1 MTHVLLISH
10 ELIPSVRLC
19 GYEQYRHMQEQGL
32 LEFRFSPAKAL
43 TPELAGWADV
53 VQFVRS
59 DSAAELACAREFRRA
74 GKYLIYTLDDDLFEI
89 PFGFGSSDYYHR
101 ENVRRNMREIMAL
114 CHCFLSPSAHLREKY
129 GAGFERVCAVEE
141 PALYGTP
148 PSPVRK
154 EGVIRIGFAGSIDR
168 TGDIEGLLRHALFK
182 IAFDYRDRVSI
193 EFFGAKPQLAD
204 DFQFRHIPYCDSY
217 EEYQKIMRELDW
229 DIGLAPMPDTE
240 FHRGKHYNKFIEYA
254 ACGIVGVYSDLL
266 PYRGA
271 VEHEV
276 SGLLSSNYP
285 GDLYHSIERL
295 ILEPEL
301 LAGIRRR
308 VVELATTRFSLP
320 AVTEALRG
328 ELGDVL
334 LTETDHRPLRFVKG
348 LRRVDLCERLK
359 AGIKQEGFFKF
370 AWSKSKK
377 LLSRIFSK
385 KSNH

>member
-19 GYEQYRHMQEQGL
+19 GYEQYMRMQEQGL
-32 LEFRFSPAKAL
+32 LELRFSPAKCL

-59 DSAAELACAREFRRA
+59 DSAAELACAKEFRRA

-89 PFGFGSSDYYHR
+89 PPDFGSSNYYRR
-101 ENVRRNMREIMAL
+101 ENVRRNMKEIMAL

-129 GAGFERVCAVEE
+129 GKGFEKVCAVEE
-141 PALYGTP
+141 PALFDTP
-148 PSPVRK
+148 PSPTRK
-154 EGVIRIGFAGSIDR
+154 GGKLRIGFAGSIDR

-182 IAFDYRDRVSI
+182 IAYDYRDRVSI
-193 EFFGAKPQLAD
+193 EFFGAKPQLTD
-204 DFQFRHIPYCDSY
+204 DFHFRHIPYCDSY
-217 EEYQKIMRELDW
+217 EEYQKTMRELNW

-254 ACGIVGVYSDLL
+254 ACGIVGVYSDLI
-266 PYRGA
+266 PYHGV

-285 GDLYHSIERL
+285 GDLFHTIERL

-301 LAGIRRR
+301 LANMRRR
-308 VVELATTRFSLP
+308 VVELATERYSLP
-320 AVTEALRG
+320 AVTDALRG
-328 ELGDVL
+328 ALGDI
-334 LTETDHRPLRFVKG
+334 LTLETDRRPLRFTKK
-348 LRRVDLCERLK
+348 LRRVDLCERIS

-370 AWSKSKK
+370 AW
-377 LLSRIFSK
+377 K
-385 KSNH
+385 KSGKVFSRLFSHKSND

>member
-1 MTHVLLISH
+1 MTHVLIIAH

-19 GYEQYRHMQEQGL
+19 GYEQYRYMQKEGL
-32 LEFRFSPAKAL
+32 CELRFSPAKAL

-59 DSAAELACAREFRRA
+59 DSAAELACAKAFRRA

-89 PFGFGSSDYYHR
+89 PPGFGSSQYYRR
-101 ENVRRNMREIMAL
+101 ENVRRNMREIMQL

-129 GAGFERVCAVEE
+129 GKGFERVCTVEE
-141 PALYGTP
+141 PALFDMP
-148 PSPVRK
+148 PSPVRR
-154 EGVIRIGFAGSIDR
+154 EGKLRIGFAGSIDR

-182 IAFDYRDRVSI
+182 IAYDYRDRVSI

-204 DFQFRHIPYCDSY
+204 DFHFRHIPYCDSY
-217 EEYQKIMRELDW
+217 EDYQKTMRQLDW

-254 ACGIVGVYSDLL
+254 ACGIVGVYSDVL
-266 PYRGA
+266 PYRGT

-285 GDLYHSIERL
+285 GDLFAAIERL

-301 LAGIRRR
+301 LADMRRR
-308 VVELATTRFSLP
+308 VVTLATERFSLP
-320 AVTEALRG
+320 AVTEALRE
-328 ELGDVL
+328 ELGETL
-334 LTETDHRPLRFVKG
+334 STETDHRPLRFTRS
-348 LRRVDLCERLK
+348 LRRVDLSERIS
-359 AGIKQEGFFKF
+359 AGIKQEGFFRF
-370 AWSKSKK
+370 VW
-377 LLSRIFSK
+377 K
-385 KSNH
+385 KSGKVFSRLFSHKSND

>member
-19 GYEQYRHMQEQGL
+19 GYEQYRHMEKQGL
-32 LEFRFSPAKAL
+32 VELRFTPAKHL

-74 GKYLIYTLDDDLFEI
+74 GKYLIYVLDDDLFEI
-89 PFGFGSSDYYHR
+89 PLGFGSSSYYRR
-101 ENVRRNMREIMAL
+101 ENVRRNMKEIMAL

-129 GAGFERVCAVEE
+129 GAGFERVCAIEE
-141 PALYGTP
+141 PALFDTP
-148 PSPVRK
+148 PSPVR
-154 EGVIRIGFAGSIDR
+154 EDGVIRIGFAGSIDR

-182 IAFDYRDRVSI
+182 IAYDFRDRVSI
-193 EFFGAKPQLAD
+193 EFFGAKPPLAD
-204 DFQFRHIPYCDSY
+204 DFKFRHIPYCDSY
-217 EEYQKIMRELDW
+217 EEYQKTMRELKW
-229 DIGLAPMPDTE
+229 DIGLAPMPDSE

-276 SGLLSSNYP
+276 NGLVSGNDPS
-285 GDLYHSIERL
+285 DLFHAIERL

-301 LAGIRRR
+301 LAQMRRR
-308 VVELATTRFSLP
+308 VVGLATERFSLP
-320 AVTEALRG
+320 SVSDALRA
-328 ELGDVL
+328 ELGEILNVQ
-334 LTETDHRPLRFVKG
+334 TDHRPLRFVKR
-348 LRRVDLCERLK
+348 LRRVDLCERLS
-359 AGIKQEGFFKF
+359 AGIKQEGFFRF